1 MDETRLDL
9 RAADQERLEQWR
21 EAYRESRRTLD
32 SVMRSGVAMYPVVGR
47 RGGSLY
53 GTPRRP
59 PVEEVARED
68 RDEET
73 KMPDPGRTERP
84 TYEEALAQAIA
95 HAQIAREYAGS
106 MRIDYLEKSKANA
119 ETSWAWSALAG
130 LIRADETREGIGAYA
145 EQLAA
150 MGLTA
155 TGRKRDYVHVPSPEA
170 KRLLDEAAEV
180 RAAAQKQ
187 DGV

>member
-21 EAYRESRRTLD
+21 NADRLD
-32 SVMRSGVAMYPVVGR
+32 AAHLALQSGAAMYPVVGR

-119 ETSWAWSALAG
+119 ETSRAWSALAG

-155 TGRKRDYVHVPSPEA
+155 TGRKRDYVRVPSPEA

>member
-9 RAADQERLEQWR
+9 HAADQERLEQWR
-21 EAYRESRRTLD
+21 NADRLD
-32 SVMRSGVAMYPVVGR
+32 AAHLALQSGAAMYPVVGR

-119 ETSWAWSALAG
+119 ETSRAWSALAG

-150 MGLTA
+150 
-155 TGRKRDYVHVPSPEA
+155 TGRKRDYVRVPSPEA